1 MSKIIKIYPSK
12 PETKSISKKKYPA
25 GPKNYPLNEETYKPY
40 IYTKDEI
47 KTLLDGFILIKNK
60 DLFNEE
66 LLENARLYFTHVRFY
81 DTKFKKGGMLIN
93 RKFYDGAVIITIKS
107 GNFVWKVNLNNVK
120 YLWITDPDIVE
131 EKYLNKQ
138 KEKKE
143 KKIIQENKKNE
154 KSSPD
159 SDELNKCQ
167 KMLKLLDL
175 YNKGKLSLKKK

>member
-1 MSKIIKIYPSK
+1 MSKIIKIYPS
-12 PETKSISKKKYPA
+12 ETKSISKKKTA
-25 GPKNYPLNEETYKPY
+25 KNYPLNKETYTPY

-47 KTLLDGFILIKNK
+47 KTLLEGFILIKNK
-60 DLFNEE
+60 NLFNEE

-93 RKFYDGAVIITIKS
+93 RKFYDGAVIITIKN

-120 YLWITDPDIVE
+120 YLWITDPDIAE
-131 EKYLNKQ
+131 EKYINKQ

-143 KKIIQENKKNE
+143 KKIIKEKKSIPN
-154 KSSPD
+154 PD
-159 SDELNKCQ
+159 PDDLNKCQ

-175 YNKGKLSLKKK
+175 YNKGKLSLKK